1 MMKMLPGLM
10 SRNHFRA
17 CQGQLFAKRWEST
30 HRNKG
35 RGTGVP
41 PPFLF
46 VGDQKERLLDMIR
59 KVAVIMGSD
68 SDWPVVKGAC
78 AQLKAL
84 EIPFEAHI
92 LSAHRTPAEAA
103 EFAKN
108 ARANGFGVILC
119 AAGMAAH
126 LAGAFAANT
135 TLPVIGIPMK
145 GGAMDGLDALLAT
158 VQMPSGIPVA
168 TVALNGAKNAA
179 WLAAE
184 ILALSDDALAEKL
197 AAERTAMAAQIAAKE
212 EKLQNELN
220 EL

>member
-1 MMKMLPGLM
+1 
-10 SRNHFRA
+10 
-17 CQGQLFAKRWEST
+17 
-30 HRNKG
+30 
-35 RGTGVP
+35 
-41 PPFLF
+41 
-46 VGDQKERLLDMIR
+46 MIR

-84 EIPFEAHI
+84 DIPFEAHI

-179 WLAAE
+179 YLAVAILAVADDELAAKLDSFRADTAAT
-184 ILALSDDALAEKL
+184 IAKKDAAI
-197 AAERTAMAAQIAAKE
+197 AAEAAA
-212 EKLQNELN
+212 L
-220 EL
+220 